1 MSENQASL
9 TAGGNSVD
17 MAFVPVAGPIIG
29 MVKDNRFKIIGISS
43 TAAHPQLPDA
53 APISAQKGMA
63 DFVFDIWIGLQV
75 AKGTPDAVV
84 QKLNQSMNEAIKSE
98 TFVKGM
104 TSTGGQVPAGMSLAE
119 LDKFYTQEVIRY
131 RALFKAAK
139 VEPQ

>member
-1 MSENQASL
+1 
-9 TAGGNSVD
+9 

-43 TAAHPQLPDA
+43 TAPHPQLPEA
-53 APISAQKGMA
+53 LPISAQKGMS

-75 AKGTPDAVV
+75 AKSTPDAVV
-84 QKLNQSMNEAIKSE
+84 QKLNQAMNEAIKSE
-98 TFVKGM
+98 AFVKGM
-104 TSTGGQVPAGMSLAE
+104 TSTGSQVPAAMSVAE
-119 LDKFYTQEVIRY
+119 LDKFYYGEVDRY